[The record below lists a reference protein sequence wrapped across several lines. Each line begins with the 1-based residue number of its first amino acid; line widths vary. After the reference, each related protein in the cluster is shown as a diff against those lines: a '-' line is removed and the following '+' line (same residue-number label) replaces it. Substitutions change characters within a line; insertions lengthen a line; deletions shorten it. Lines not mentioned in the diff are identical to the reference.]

1 MILIN
6 LQVYTTF
13 DMDIIKNETKRSK
26 TKTIVMA
33 AMASIAMLL
42 TTSAM
47 SSSVGIL
54 PQEAFA
60 KKGGG
65 GHVYCTI
72 FFEDG
77 DKGSACF
84 SGPGAHKE
92 CIQFAKEVGGTK
104 CKILK

>member
-65 GHVYCTI
+65 GHTFCIT
-72 FFEDG
+72 FTEDG
-77 DKGSACF
+77 DKGTACF
-84 SGPGAHKE
+84 TGPGAHKD
-92 CIQFAKEVGGTK
+92 CNQFTKEVGGTK